1 MLKLRYNSMI
11 PKIIHYCWMSGDPYP
26 SNIQKCI
33 DSWHKYLPDYE
44 IWLWDSKRF
53 DIESSM
59 WVKEAYEMKKYAFCA
74 DYIRLY
80 ALYNYGGIY
89 LDSDVEVLKSY
100 NELLD
105 LPYFMGLE
113 SKGIIEAATIGAEKK
128 CPIIKELLEYYQ
140 GRHFKD
146 KHGNPD
152 IIIMPSVIQNVI
164 KDRYTLNVI
173 KSKDDFINKKNVL
186 NVFPFDRFSP
196 IDSTG
201 KRYVLKTSNH
211 TYSIHHFASAWV
223 DPKVMLLVKIFGYN
237 SKTRLL
243 IQRIAKWIRDKIIRR
258 IKF

>member
-1 MLKLRYNSMI
+1 
-11 PKIIHYCWMSGDPYP
+11 MSGDPYP

-100 NELLD
+100 TDLLD

-113 SKGIIEAATIGAEKK
+113 SKGIIEAATIGAEKG
-128 CPIIKELLEYYQ
+128 CPIIKDLMAHYEGAIL
-140 GRHFKD
+140 
-146 KHGNPD
+146 
-152 IIIMPSVIQNVI
+152 
-164 KDRYTLNVI
+164 
-173 KSKDDFINKKNVL
+173 
-186 NVFPFDRFSP
+186 
-196 IDSTG
+196 
-201 KRYVLKTSNH
+201 
-211 TYSIHHFASAWV
+211 
-223 DPKVMLLVKIFGYN
+223 
-237 SKTRLL
+237 
-243 IQRIAKWIRDKIIRR
+243 
-258 IKF
+258 